1 MTQILTRAGRR
12 SRFLLDWSA
21 DYCLERP
28 DRLLT
33 ALTGQ
38 AATFARAY
46 HGTMIDAAGRLN
58 LAAHSEPRFEWVD
71 LDGDGIRETP
81 GLLLEGSRTN
91 LVLQSENFG
100 TTWAAVGTPTRTAA
114 AKKLGILTLDL
125 IGDNDAAALE
135 GYTQTVTFTG
145 NAAKAVSCY
154 LAAGTSTSTVV
165 RLRDT
170 TAGADR
176 LLAVITWSAGVPIVA
191 MTTGTNLG
199 GSNGELLSDGV
210 YRFRFQT
217 TTATAANVNSVQ
229 LYPAT
234 TSGLAVAN
242 TGTVYAGG
250 VQAEDALFS
259 SSYVSTT
266 TAPLTRTADNFS
278 LVCNVVPRALTLYGK
293 GRSLQGSNFDGSF
306 LAALGTAGGTRFT
319 VHRTSGAAS
328 LTGTHSSAAGTVTS
342 AAAATVA
349 INDLLEWRA
358 VLAADGSIQQFAS
371 VNGAAETSGSASA
384 ANALDAAWAAQTL
397 HLNQDPT
404 PANQGFLVLFALR
417 LAVGAEPIA
426 VMRAA

>member
-1 MTQILTRAGRR
+1 VTQILPRAGRR

-21 DYCLERP
+21 DSCLERP

-38 AATFARAY
+38 AATFARATV
-46 HGTMIDAAGRLN
+46 GTMIDAGGRVN
-58 LAAHSEPRFEWVD
+58 LAVHSEPRFEWVD
-71 LDGDGIRETP
+71 LDGDGVRETP
-81 GLLLEGSRTN
+81 GLLLEGTRTN
-91 LVLQSENFG
+91 LLLQSENFG
-100 TTWAAVGTPTRTAA
+100 ATWATVGTPTRTVA
-114 AKKLGILTLDL
+114 AKLCGVLTLDL
-125 IGDNDAAALE
+125 LGDDDGTALE
-135 GYTQTVTFTG
+135 GYTQPASFTG
-145 NAAKAVSCY
+145 NAAKAVSLH

-170 TAGADR
+170 TAAADR
-176 LLAVITWSAGVPIVA
+176 LLAVITWSAGVPTVT

-199 GSNGELLSDGV
+199 GTNGEFLSDGV

-217 TTATAANVNSVQ
+217 TAVTAANVNSVQ

-234 TSGLAVAN
+234 TSGLAVAT

-250 VQAEDALFS
+250 MQAENALFP
-259 SSYVSTT
+259 SSYLPTT
-266 TAPLTRTADNFS
+266 TATVTRNADSCS

-293 GRSLQGSNFDGSF
+293 ARSLQPSVFDGSF
-306 LAALGTAGGTRFT
+306 LAALGTAAGTRLT

-328 LTGTHSSAAGTVTS
+328 LTGTHRSAAGTVTS
-342 AAAATVA
+342 AAAATVVL
-349 INDLLEWRA
+349 NNLLEWRT
-358 VLAADGSIQQFAS
+358 VLGADGSLQQFAS

-397 HLNQDPT
+397 YLNQDPT

-417 LAVGAEPIA
+417 LAAGAEPIA
-426 VMRAA
+426 VLRAA